1 MSELAGLLVLLVLSG
16 AFSGSETALV
26 ALSRARVEALLREGR
41 AGAVAL
47 YELKKDPSRMLT
59 TILIGNNLV
68 NIGASA
74 MATVIATR
82 EFGHAGPGI
91 AVGLLTLFILVFGE
105 ITPKSLATRYPERI
119 SLVVAMPLL
128 LFMRLMYPLVWMF
141 GQFTAWVHRL
151 SGGVN
156 EPTVTES
163 ELIGMLGHGVAE
175 GEIHRNEREIIE
187 RVFEFNDLKV
197 RDVMTPKG
205 KIFSL
210 DGKLTVA
217 AALPLVTVEPYSRI
231 PLFID
236 HPDNIVKILYM
247 RDLMTAIAHDRLEV
261 PLEEIG
267 HKPLFVSQYQAID
280 ALFAMLRR
288 RNRHF
293 SIVVDEYGD
302 VRGIVTLE
310 DLIEEIVGE
319 VRAPLGLAAGERRV
333 LEDHRRT
340 HMVHAWQQHGAERLA
355 VRHHAADGHAAEV
368 DAVIAAFTPDEAH
381 LRGVA
386 LGAVIRERHLER
398 GLHGLRAGVREED
411 VVEAFGRDVHEAR
424 GRFECFDVPHH
435 ERAGE
440 VERLGLFLDRG
451 DDLRPA
457 VAGIDTPQSRRAVDH
472 APAIGREIV
481 DSLGAGE
488 EPRRLLE
495 LPVGR
500 ERHPEGF
507 EIVGLELHVHDVDP

>member
-1 MSELAGLLVLLVLSG
+1 MGELAVLLALLVLSG

-26 ALSRARVEALLREGR
+26 ALSMARVEALVREGR
-41 AGAVAL
+41 AGAAAL

-91 AVGLLTLFILVFGE
+91 AVGLLTLFILVYGE

-141 GQFTAWVHRL
+141 GKFTSSVHRL
-151 SGGVN
+151 TGGQY

-175 GEIHRNEREIIE
+175 GEIHHNEREIIE

-205 KIFSL
+205 RIFSL
-210 DGKLTVA
+210 DGSLTVA
-217 AALPLVTVEPYSRI
+217 AALPLVTTEPYSRV
-231 PLFID
+231 PLFSGQ
-236 HPDNIVKILYM
+236 PDNIVKILYM
-247 RDLMTAIAHDRLEV
+247 RDMLSAIASDRLEV
-261 PLEEIG
+261 TLEEIG
-267 HKPLFVSQYQAID
+267 HKPLFVSQYHAID
-280 ALFAMLRR
+280 ALFATLRR

-310 DLIEEIVGE
+310 DLLEELVGE
-319 VRAPLGLAAGERRV
+319 IYDESDIAPHILKEISGDEIIVDGS
-333 LEDHRRT
+333 
-340 HMVHAWQQHGAERLA
+340 AE
-355 VRHHAADGHAAEV
+355 
-368 DAVIAAFTPDEAH
+368 
-381 LRGVA
+381 LR
-386 LGAVIRERHLER
+386 
-398 GLHGLRAGVREED
+398 
-411 VVEAFGRDVHEAR
+411 VVEEY
-424 GRFECFDVPHH
+424 FD
-435 ERAGE
+435 
-440 VERLGLFLDRG
+440 
-451 DDLRPA
+451 
-457 VAGIDTPQSRRAVDH
+457 
-472 APAIGREIV
+472 
-481 DSLGAGE
+481 
-488 EPRRLLE
+488 LE
-495 LPVGR
+495 LPGKPTDTVSLWVLNHTESIPQPDEKFLIDGLDVTIIEASSRSINKVDIHRQPVGD
-500 ERHPEGF
+500 EPA
-507 EIVGLELHVHDVDP
+507 VS

>member
-1 MSELAGLLVLLVLSG
+1 VGELAALFVLLVFSG

-26 ALSRARVEALLREGR
+26 ALSMSRVEALVRQGR
-41 AGAVAL
+41 AGAAAL

-82 EFGHAGPGI
+82 ELGHAGPGI

-141 GQFTAWVHRL
+141 GHFTASVHRL
-151 SGGVN
+151 TGGQE
-156 EPTVTES
+156 EPTITES

-175 GEIHRNEREIIE
+175 GEIHHEERDIIE

-210 DGKLTVA
+210 DASLSVA
-217 AALPLVTVEPYSRI
+217 AALPLVTREPYSRV
-231 PLFID
+231 PLFMSQ
-236 HPDNIVKILYM
+236 PDNIIRILYL
-247 RDLMTAIAHDRLEV
+247 RDLIDAVANNLLEV
-261 PLEEIG
+261 TLEEIG

-280 ALFAMLRR
+280 VLFASLRH

-293 SIVVDEYGD
+293 SVVVDEYGD

-310 DLIEEIVGE
+310 DLLEELVGE
-319 VRAPLGLAAGERRV
+319 IYDESDIAPQILREVSGDEIIVEGS
-333 LEDHRRT
+333 
-340 HMVHAWQQHGAERLA
+340 AE
-355 VRHHAADGHAAEV
+355 
-368 DAVIAAFTPDEAH
+368 
-381 LRGVA
+381 LR
-386 LGAVIRERHLER
+386 
-398 GLHGLRAGVREED
+398 
-411 VVEAFGRDVHEAR
+411 VVEEY
-424 GRFECFDVPHH
+424 FD
-435 ERAGE
+435 
-440 VERLGLFLDRG
+440 
-451 DDLRPA
+451 
-457 VAGIDTPQSRRAVDH
+457 
-472 APAIGREIV
+472 
-481 DSLGAGE
+481 
-488 EPRRLLE
+488 LE
-495 LPVGR
+495 LPGKPTDTVSLWVLNHTESIPGA
-500 ERHPEGF
+500 EDKF
-507 EIVGLELHVHDVDP
+507 LIDGLQVTILEATSRSISKLNIRRPTVNAAVAES